1 MQLKDLDIGE
11 ILGSGTTGTV
21 KLAVHIPTGMRVAVK
36 IVSKRKFLLNKTLED
51 NIDHEI
57 HLLEQLSK
65 YDHEH
70 IVHLWGTCVSQD
82 SIYIVMELCEG
93 GELMEQL
100 EHMGNYTEADAAE
113 LVKKFAEVLKYLH
126 GHGIV
131 HRDIKPENLLLVD
144 KDDLVTVKMADFGLA
159 NIMEGPGHEQKRSD
173 YQIAC
178 GSPAY
183 MAPEIYTDAEHA
195 LHPKVDMWSL
205 GVVIYMLLCGGLPFT
220 GTPQQIRAATE
231 AQRYAFTDP
240 IWASISD
247 AAKDL
252 IAHLIAVDRDK
263 RYSAQQ
269 VLEHPWVT
277 GENRGS
283 IALDETIRKLAL
295 FNAKKKFKGMAH
307 AMIATHRMKSM
318 FGTKAKAG
326 LGAVKTVGGP
336 DLPAVKAGARTGLDV
351 TTSAEKGPRT
361 SMQSAAGVVEKLGVM
376 ADSGMDMTSQIAAL
390 AADAASQGVELADLS
405 ENKLVNGNAGQ
416 MDGRKWRSH
425 QIVEAASRFQ
435 TVTDW
440 LHWQGL
446 DAYSNR
452 FVEEGYDDL
461 QGLRE
466 LQPSEIEEVLSD
478 LHIAKGHIPIM
489 RQALMDLRE
498 NGWDRKPR
506 MLPAAQAAIRKA
518 SDDAPTEPLTL
529 IFHGAEPQRDVL
541 DRLFHYAMK
550 RSHPGIDEKG
560 IERMNEFLESGRFT
574 YGHYINMWTD
584 RLRDVNVI
592 VDMPR
597 RVIFQ
602 DDDSEEQ
609 KVRKI
614 FDMALMIKLNGID
627 AKIIEGMHR
636 NIADG
641 RFSKQ
646 HYLKMYG
653 ERLAGAGVVVLNGQE
668 EADADTKMRMQEHK
682 VKVKAEKAR
691 LKKVKEV
698 RAEAVADAKAEYKRK
713 EDEELAFIRKRR
725 ADLEEMANKWKLE
738 HLAADMSNSDS
749 DSDSDEDG
757 VGVGV
762 GLSQVKPRQ
771 MSKRKDD
778 GSIAFANP
786 LSFESEGVDLASVD
800 PVEPTDEPRW
810 SNPMFD
816 SDDTN
821 HTATKQKKKKK
832 KKRKKKTKTDDPDA
846 KEFGEHQGVGG
857 HLVHDSVSEFD
868 ASAWLTRQNEGKNGL
883 VEDSGFVVPEVSR

>member
-36 IVSKRKFLLNKTLED
+36 IVSKRKFLVNKTLED

-57 HLLEQLSK
+57 HLLQQLSK

-100 EHMGNYTEADAAE
+100 EHMGNYTESDAAE

-173 YQIAC
+173 YQVAC

-205 GVVIYMLLCGGLPFT
+205 GVVIYMLLCGGLPFN

-231 AQRYAFTDP
+231 AQRYGFTDP

-263 RYSAQQ
+263 RYSAEQ

-295 FNAKKKFKGMAH
+295 FNAKKKFKGLAH
-307 AMIATHRMKSM
+307 AMIATHRMKSL
-318 FGTKAKAG
+318 FGTKA
-326 LGAVKTVGGP
+326 LEAVKPVAELSKAT
-336 DLPAVKAGARTGLDV
+336 AGARTGLDV
-351 TTSAEKGPRT
+351 TGAAENRSRT
-361 SMQSAAGVVEKLGVM
+361 SLQSAVDVVEKVGVM
-376 ADSGMDMTSQIAAL
+376 ADAGMDMTSQIATL
-390 AADAASQGVELADLS
+390 AADAASQGVELAGVAD
-405 ENKLVNGNAGQ
+405 NKLLNGD
-416 MDGRKWRSH
+416 DGKLRLRH

-466 LQPSEIEEVLSD
+466 LQQSEIEEVLED
-478 LHIAKGHIPIM
+478 LHITKGHIPIM
-489 RQALMDLRE
+489 RQALIDLRE
-498 NGWDRKPR
+498 NGWDRRPR

-518 SDDAPTEPLTL
+518 SKDGPSEPRKL
-529 IFHGAEPQRDVL
+529 IFHGAEPERDVL
-541 DRLFHYAMK
+541 DRLFDCAMK

-560 IERMNEFLESGRFT
+560 IDRMNEFLESGRFT
-574 YGHYINMWTD
+574 YGHYINMWTE

-597 RVIFQ
+597 RVCFQ

-609 KVRKI
+609 KVRKV
-614 FDMALMIKLNGID
+614 FDMALMVKLNGID
-627 AKIIEGMHR
+627 AKVIKGMHD
-636 NIADG
+636 NIAEG

-646 HYLKMYG
+646 HYLNMFG
-653 ERLAGAGVVVLNGQE
+653 ERLAGAGVVVLNGQAE
-668 EADADTKMRMQEHK
+668 IDADNEMRKQDYR
-682 VKVKAEKAR
+682 VKVKAEKERLEQAKQAR
-691 LKKVKEV
+691 AK
-698 RAEAVADAKAEYKRK
+698 AVAVAKADYKRK
-713 EDEELAFIRKRR
+713 EEEELAFIRKRR
-725 ADLEEMANKWKLE
+725 AELEEMANAWQLQHNTAE
-738 HLAADMSNSDS
+738 RSDS

-757 VGVGV
+757 AGIGV
-762 GLSQVKPRQ
+762 GLSQAKPTQISR
-771 MSKRKDD
+771 RKAD
-778 GSIAFANP
+778 GSVAFANP
-786 LSFESEGVDLASVD
+786 LSFESEGLDLALVDSVD
-800 PVEPTDEPRW
+800 PTDDSRLG
-810 SNPMFD
+810 NPM
-816 SDDTN
+816 SDGN
-821 HTATKQKKKKK
+821 TATKQNKKQKKKK
-832 KKRKKKTKTDDPDA
+832 RKNKQRNNPMFGATDDPDA
-846 KEFGEHQGVGG
+846 QEFGEHQGVGG
-857 HLVHDSVSEFD
+857 HLVHDSVSEFS
-868 ASAWLTRQNEGKNGL
+868 ASAWLTQQNGRKNEL
-883 VEDSGFVVPEVSR
+883 VKDVEFVVPEVSR